1 VAGGGPV
8 NPDGPPDPFALV
20 AEGNAQI
27 VANWA
32 GLVAA
37 GMPPMVAAVYLGQV
51 VGVMATQNSKP
62 EERPPDG
69 R

>member
-1 VAGGGPV
+1 MSGEGPL
-8 NPDGPPDPFALV
+8 DPFGMM
-20 AEGNAQI
+20 AEGFAQI
-27 VANWA
+27 VTMWS

-37 GMPPMVAAVYLGQV
+37 GMPPMVAAVYLGQMM
-51 VGVMATQNSKP
+51 GAMTAQNSKP

>member
-1 VAGGGPV
+1 MSGEGPL
-8 NPDGPPDPFALV
+8 DPFSMMAEAAAETVAL
-20 AEGNAQI
+20 
-27 VANWA
+27 WS

-37 GMPPMVAAVYLGQV
+37 GMPPMVAAVYLGQM
-51 VGVMATQNSKP
+51 VGVMTAQNTKP